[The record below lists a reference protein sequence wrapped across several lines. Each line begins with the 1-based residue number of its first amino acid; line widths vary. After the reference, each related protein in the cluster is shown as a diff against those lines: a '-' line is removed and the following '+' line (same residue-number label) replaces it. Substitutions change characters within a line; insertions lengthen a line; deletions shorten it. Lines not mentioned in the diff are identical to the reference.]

1 MVRLQGIIIIAFVPD
16 SIDIRHLRI
25 QIADAIRRSA
35 NPYNSGF
42 IHTNIGY
49 RITTQAFVIIPVIH
63 IMVQKF
69 SGSDIHAK
77 NTCTVGS
84 HQQQI
89 ILCPCKRTDRY
100 MRNPVIQGMY
110 LPFGT
115 VKHKYAV

>member
-77 NTCTVGS
+77 TPAPSAPTSSKLSFVLANER
-84 HQQQI
+84 I
-89 ILCPCKRTDRY
+89 
-100 MRNPVIQGMY
+100 
-110 LPFGT
+110 GT
-115 VKHKYAV
+115 